1 MLQGAPLSLLLC
13 GCTGQIMADLAAG
26 GACWAEV
33 MEAVEQVMVDF
44 LPPLYHNA
52 LQKRGSL

>member
-44 LPPLYHNA
+44 LPPLYHNV

>member
-44 LPPLYHNA
+44 LPPLYHNG
-52 LQKRGSL
+52 KH